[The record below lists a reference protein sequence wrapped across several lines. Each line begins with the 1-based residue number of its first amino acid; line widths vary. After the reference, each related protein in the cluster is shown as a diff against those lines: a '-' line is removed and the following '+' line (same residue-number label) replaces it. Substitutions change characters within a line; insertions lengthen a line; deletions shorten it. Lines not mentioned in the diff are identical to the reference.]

1 MNFFNISKNF
11 VKLFFDSDTRTPL
24 LYVYLGR
31 GDTTTGEDGTMGADL
46 GNGLLEWR
54 IFPTSVLKVA
64 ESQRS
69 SKMTSKIATKVTSKL
84 TKILHRQAR
93 EPQGG
98 PVSRDELFHR
108 LLKDQR
114 NEIHVEDFLW
124 TGSGKD
130 FIIKIITSLMIL
142 KQFTTFIFF
151 FILKFTFCVN

>member
-1 MNFFNISKNF
+1 MISRVFFN
-11 VKLFFDSDTRTPL
+11 SDTYYLHYYT
-24 LYVYLGR
+24 YVYLGR

-64 ESQRS
+64 EESQRS

-84 TKILHRQAR
+84 TKVLHRQAR

-151 FILKFTFCVN
+151 KVYILCKLVYVLM

>member
-1 MNFFNISKNF
+1 
-11 VKLFFDSDTRTPL
+11 
-24 LYVYLGR
+24 
-31 GDTTTGEDGTMGADL
+31 MGADL

-64 ESQRS
+64 EESQRS

-84 TKILHRQAR
+84 TKVLHRQAR

-130 FIIKIITSLMIL
+130 FIIKMITSLMIL

-151 FILKFTFCVN
+151 KVYILCKLVYVLICEFLVSCFGHNSNCIRRNVVSQSMEYLWF

>member
-1 MNFFNISKNF
+1 
-11 VKLFFDSDTRTPL
+11 
-24 LYVYLGR
+24 
-31 GDTTTGEDGTMGADL
+31 MGADL

>member
-1 MNFFNISKNF
+1 
-11 VKLFFDSDTRTPL
+11 
-24 LYVYLGR
+24 
-31 GDTTTGEDGTMGADL
+31 MGADL

-84 TKILHRQAR
+84 TKVLHRQAR

-142 KQFTTFIFF
+142 K
-151 FILKFTFCVN
+151 

>member
-1 MNFFNISKNF
+1 
-11 VKLFFDSDTRTPL
+11 
-24 LYVYLGR
+24 
-31 GDTTTGEDGTMGADL
+31 MGADL

-69 SKMTSKIATKVTSKL
+69 SKMTSKLAKVTSKLTKVTSKL
-84 TKILHRQAR
+84 TKVLHRQAR

-98 PVSRDELFHR
+98 DPVSRDELFHR

-130 FIIKIITSLMIL
+130 FIFKNNNY
-142 KQFTTFIFF
+142 F
-151 FILKFTFCVN
+151 